1 MNLSDEWGQF
11 FELSHDLLCVVDFDG
26 RLLEFSKSCEGFTGV
41 SRHDL
46 RSMSFGELLHP
57 EDREKTEAKLATL
70 ARRSAKATLVVR
82 FRSGKGS
89 YKSLR
94 WSLSSNV
101 ESKRICGIAD
111 DLAGDLNDARGPED
125 KDLRR
130 TNQVLNS
137 VITASPHAI
146 IAVDAERNVR
156 IWNPAAEK
164 IFGWTAAEVVGGR
177 VPFVTDA
184 SREQSDS
191 FNQRALKGEAITNYE
206 VQRARRDGTVI
217 ELLVSAAPT
226 YADTGRIDGFLT
238 VATDVTEQKNLERQL
253 FRTQRLESVGTMVSG
268 IAHDLNN
275 VLAPIR
281 MALDLFREKM
291 RDPATQRTLDALDGC
306 VGRGADLI
314 RHVLTFARGV
324 QGARAPVQLRHLI
337 KETEEVVSHTMPKS
351 VTTDSKVSRE
361 LWSVTADATQLHQVL
376 MNLCVNARDAM
387 PEGGTLKITAKNVV
401 IGESGIPKN
410 PSAAPGPYVLI
421 EVADT
426 GCGIPAEI
434 QRQVFEPFFTT
445 KEVGRGTGLGLSTV
459 ASIVRNHGGFI
470 DLDSQVGRGTSFNVY
485 LPALQDHVEAVET
498 VVPAPLPLGNGE
510 LILLVDDEATVR
522 DIARLTL
529 ETHGYHVLEAR
540 DGAEGVAV
548 YAMQR
553 GIDLVICDMDMPVMN
568 GATMIRSLERINP
581 VVRVISASGL
591 LDGEEEDGELNSI
604 RVQLRKP
611 YTASELL
618 RTVHDVL
625 NAA

>member
-1 MNLSDEWGQF
+1 MNVSEKCGQF
-11 FELSHDLLCVVDFDG
+11 FELSHDLLCVLDFDG
-26 RLLEFSKSCEGFTGV
+26 RILEFSKSWESFTGV
-41 SRHDL
+41 SCHGL
-46 RSMSFGELLHP
+46 RSKTFAEFLHP
-57 EDREKTEAKLATL
+57 EDHEKAMSEFATL
-70 ARRSAKATLVVR
+70 MRKSTRVTIVVR
-82 FRSGKGS
+82 FRSGHGS
-89 YKSLR
+89 YKRLR
-94 WSLSSNV
+94 WSLSSNA
-101 ESKRICGIAD
+101 EQRRICGIAGN
-111 DLAGDLNDARGPED
+111 LSESGGLEHE
-125 KDLRR
+125 DLRR
-130 TNQVLNS
+130 TNQILNS
-137 VITASPHAI
+137 IIAASPHAI
-146 IAVDAERNVR
+146 IAVDAQRNVR

-164 IFGWTAAEVVGGR
+164 MFGWSAAEVVGGR
-177 VPFVTDA
+177 VPFVNDA

-191 FNQRALKGEAITNYE
+191 FNQRALKGETFTNFE
-206 VQRARRDGTVI
+206 IQRARRDGTVI

-226 YADTGRIDGFLT
+226 YDGTGKIDGFLT

-253 FRTQRLESVGTMVSG
+253 LRTQRLESVGSMVSG

-324 QGARAPVQLRHLI
+324 QGERAPVQVRHII

-351 VTTDSKVSRE
+351 VTTDSEVSRE
-361 LWSVTADATQLHQVL
+361 LWPVSADATQLHQVL

-387 PEGGTLKITAKNVV
+387 PDGGTLKISAKNVV
-401 IGESGIPKN
+401 IDQSGSPQN
-410 PSAAPGPYVLI
+410 PGALPGPYVLI

-426 GCGIPAEI
+426 GSGIPAEI

-470 DLDSQVGRGTSFNVY
+470 NLYSEVGRGTSFKIY
-485 LPALQDHVEAVET
+485 LPALRDHVEPVQAAAKAT
-498 VVPAPLPLGNGE
+498 LPEGNGE
-510 LILLVDDEATVR
+510 LILLVDDEASVR

-529 ETHGYHVLEAR
+529 ETHGYNVVEAR

-568 GATMIRSLERINP
+568 GATMIRNLERLNP

-591 LDGEEEDGELNSI
+591 LGEEAEGEELNSI
-604 RVQLRKP
+604 RVQLSKP
-611 YTASELL
+611 YTAGELL